1 MEAACGDPHLGA
13 VAGAVDRLAA
23 AGEDAV
29 TWKGW
34 EDFTPATSGAN
45 LSPRPAVPK
54 RSKYHAQRTEVDGLT
69 FDSKREAARYQVLK
83 ARMAAGD
90 VRRLKCQPRY
100 ALCPLIIEHGDVR
113 NINAGSNSPRRYP
126 VVEYIA
132 DFEYEER
139 DSAVAWNLVVEDV
152 KGVRTDLY
160 KLKKRWFEA
169 QYGMTIREV

>member
-1 MEAACGDPHLGA
+1 M
-13 VAGAVDRLAA
+13 
-23 AGEDAV
+23 

-34 EDFTPATSGAN
+34 EDFK
-45 LSPRPAVPK
+45 PAVGDWVTGMPK
-54 RSKYHAQRTEVDGLT
+54 PNASKYHARRTEVDGIP
-69 FDSKREAARYQVLK
+69 FASKREAGRYQVLK

-100 ALCPLIIEHGDVR
+100 ALYPLVLLGADVK
-113 NINAGSNSPRRYP
+113 NANAGEPSNRR
-126 VVEYIA
+126 VLIAEYVA
-132 DFEYEER
+132 DFEYEESDR
-139 DSAVAWNLVVEDV
+139 GYGGITWALVVEDV